1 MIISVYERPL
11 AEHLCSETS
20 GDLRRLL
27 TLIITGTRD
36 ESNEVDTG
44 RARETAEELY
54 ANGEGQLGTTES
66 TFSKVLAHENFKQ
79 LQQIFEEYKDVSGNT
94 IEQAL
99 RHELDGDYLD
109 ALLSVGKNLLKN
121 TRF

>member
-1 MIISVYERPL
+1 M
-11 AEHLCSETS
+11 AEHMCSETS

-36 ESNEVDTG
+36 DSDEVDAAK
-44 RARETAEELY
+44 ARQQAEELY
-54 ANGEGQLGTTES
+54 ANGEGQLGTEES

-79 LQQIFEEYKDVSGNT
+79 LNKIFEEYKEVSGNT

-99 RHELDGDYLD
+99 RHELDGDYLE
-109 ALLSVGKNLLKN
+109 ALLAVGTTGLIL
-121 TRF
+121 FFVGSGG

>member
-1 MIISVYERPL
+1 MYNLVSVYDRPL
-11 AEHLCSETS
+11 AEQMCSETS

-36 ESNEVDTG
+36 ESNEVDSS
-44 RARETAEELY
+44 RARELAEELY

-66 TFSKVLAHENFKQ
+66 SFSKVLAHENFKQ
-79 LQQIFEEYKDVSGNT
+79 LQQIFEEYKEVSGNT

-99 RHELDGDYLD
+99 RHELDGDYLE
-109 ALLSVGKNLLKN
+109 ALLAVGKIQ
-121 TRF
+121 RRS

>member
-1 MIISVYERPL
+1 M
-11 AEHLCSETS
+11 CSETS

-27 TLIITGTRD
+27 TLIVTGTRD
-36 ESNEVDTG
+36 ESNEVDTAK
-44 RARETAEELY
+44 ARELAVELY

-66 TFSKVLAHENFKQ
+66 AFNRVLAHENFKQ
-79 LQQIFEEYKDVSGNT
+79 LQQIFEEYKEVSGNT

-109 ALLSVGKNLLKN
+109 ALLCIGNNILLN
-121 TRF
+121 